1 MSSSLSLQWSRLIQP
16 QVLHQIFQL
25 LQEIA
30 GVQGRFL
37 TNFQAPIDLLDE
49 SGTNPNAAHP
59 YAIVVTEAFSVL
71 LQAEFLVSGYRIQL
85 NFVPET
91 IGQFLQ
97 TLPNAPTVGS
107 IQPNEPQKQTEF
119 TLKLID
125 ILTLPKP
132 VEVSPETTSLAEQAQ
147 LLNQVTQAIRQSLEL
162 PAILSTAVQQ
172 VRSFLQVDR
181 LLIHQ
186 LNIPAPA
193 CDLEGIGVIPHK
205 TSVDGITYEARAHEK
220 ISSLLNQI
228 GDQWINAAR
237 QLRTKYGS
245 GEIAAK
251 EDVEGISEL
260 ATMVK
265 FSQDAAVR
273 SELTVPIL
281 VQGDLWGLLIAHQ
294 CNNQRQWTQLEKS
307 FLQQIVDQLSI
318 AIYQSKLFSQLQA
331 QANGLE
337 KMVTARTQELQDTL
351 VVAQAADRA
360 KSEFLATMS
369 HELRT
374 PLTCIIG
381 MSATLLRGGINGF
394 LPLERQQSHLQIIHD
409 RGENLLTLINDILA
423 LSNIETGQTVLN
435 VRNFSLSQL
444 ASQTLKEFE
453 VKASQ
458 KEIRLVLDI
467 PNDVMASGRVKAD
480 PQRVRQILLNL
491 LSNAIKF
498 TPSGG
503 LVILRVRIFQGVAT
517 IQVEDTGV
525 GIPEHQHHLIFQKF
539 QQLDSSY
546 RRKYEGTGLGL
557 ALTKQLV
564 ELQGGK
570 IEFTSQVDVGSVF
583 TVKLSEQ
590 TLPMNGLVR
599 DREKLSVYARVMLIE
614 GVEEQANLI
623 CDLLT
628 AADYQVI
635 WMTDAET
642 AIYQLQATQ
651 PMITIVDCH
660 QPEAEQIVMQLKEAA
675 QDSPMKILAVL
686 PAGRSEEEL
695 RQMGADECVVV
706 TIDDPEQLVDKV
718 TALTHQISL

>member
-91 IGQFLQ
+91 IAQFLQ

>member
-1 MSSSLSLQWSRLIQP
+1 MPSSLSSQWSCLIQP
-16 QVLHQIFQL
+16 QVLHQIVQL

-30 GVQGRFL
+30 GVQGRVL
-37 TNFQAPIDLLDE
+37 TNFQTPPGWL
-49 SGTNPNAAHP
+49 NAGDI
-59 YAIVVTEAFSVL
+59 YAIVLTEAFSAL
-71 LQAEFLVSGYRIQL
+71 LQAECLASGYRMQL
-85 NFVPET
+85 SFVPET
-91 IGQFLQ
+91 IAQFLQ
-97 TLPNAPTVGS
+97 ALPHAPMIGA

-119 TLKLID
+119 TLKLIA
-125 ILTLPKP
+125 ILTSSPTA
-132 VEVSPETTSLAEQAQ
+132 EMSPETTSLAEQAQ

-162 PAILSTAVQQ
+162 PAILETAVQQ

-186 LNIPAPA
+186 FNIPAPA
-193 CDLEGIGVIPHK
+193 CDLAGVGVVPHK
-205 TSVDGITYEARAHEK
+205 AAVDGVTYEAAAHGQ
-220 ISSLLNQI
+220 IPSLLNQM
-228 GDQWINAAR
+228 GDHWLNAAR
-237 QLRTKYGS
+237 QLRIKYES
-245 GEIAAK
+245 GEIAS
-251 EDVEGISEL
+251 EENVEGISEL

-281 VQGDLWGLLIAHQ
+281 VQGELWGLLIAHQ
-294 CNNQRQWTQLEKS
+294 CERQRQWTALEKS

-318 AIYQSKLFSQLQA
+318 AIYQSKLFSQLQE
-331 QANGLE
+331 QTNSLE
-337 KMVTARTQELQDTL
+337 KVVMERTQELRDTL

-381 MSATLLRGGINGF
+381 MSATLLRSGMNNF

-423 LSNIETGQTVLN
+423 LSNIETGQIILN

-453 VKASQ
+453 VKAAQ
-458 KEIRLVLDI
+458 KEMRLVLDI
-467 PNDVMASGRVKAD
+467 PQDVLINGRFKAD

-498 TPSGG
+498 TPSRG
-503 LVILRVRIFQGVAT
+503 LVILRVRVLHGIAT

-525 GIPEHQHHLIFQKF
+525 GIPAHQHHLIFQKF

-570 IEFTSQVDVGSVF
+570 IEFTSQVDVGSIF

-590 TLPMNGLVR
+590 VLPMNGAMR

-614 GVEEQANLI
+614 SVEEQANLI

-642 AIYQLQATQ
+642 AIYQLHATQ
-651 PMITIVDCH
+651 PMITIVDCN
-660 QPEAEQIVMQLKEAA
+660 QPESEQILMQLREAT
-675 QDSPMKILAVL
+675 QDSPMKILAL
-686 PAGRSEEEL
+686 LSESRSEERW
-695 RQMGADECVVV
+695 RQIGADECVVV
-706 TIDDPEQLVDKV
+706 TIDHPEQLVDKV
-718 TALTHQISL
+718 TTLTHQIAS

>member
-1 MSSSLSLQWSRLIQP
+1 MSLQWSRLIQP

-37 TNFQAPIDLLDE
+37 TNFQAPIGWHDDSE
-49 SGTNPNAAHP
+49 ANPDAANL
-59 YAIVVTEAFSVL
+59 YTIVVTETFSAL

-91 IGQFLQ
+91 IAQFLQ
-97 TLPNAPTVGS
+97 ALPNAPKIAP

-125 ILTLPKP
+125 ILTLPKLA
-132 VEVSPETTSLAEQAQ
+132 EVSPETTSLAEQAQ

-162 PAILSTAVQQ
+162 PAILATAVQQ

-193 CDLEGIGVIPHK
+193 CDLEGVGVIPHK
-205 TSVDGITYEARAHEK
+205 TSVDGITYEARAHEN
-220 ISSLLNQI
+220 IPSLLNQI

-237 QLRTKYGS
+237 QLRTKYSS

-251 EDVEGISEL
+251 ENVEGISEL

-281 VQGDLWGLLIAHQ
+281 VQGELWGLLIAHQ
-294 CNNQRQWTQLEKS
+294 CDSQRQWTQLEKT

-318 AIYQSKLFSQLQA
+318 AIYQSKLFSQLQE
-331 QANGLE
+331 QTNSLE
-337 KMVTARTQELQDTL
+337 KAVIERTQELQDTL

-381 MSATLLRGGINGF
+381 MSATLLRTGMNSF

-435 VRNFSLSQL
+435 VRHFSLSQL

-467 PNDVMASGRVKAD
+467 PNDVMANGRFKAD

-503 LVILRVRIFQGVAT
+503 LVILRVRVFQEVAT

-590 TLPMNGLVR
+590 ALSMNGLVR

-651 PMITIVDCH
+651 AMITIVDCQ
-660 QPEAEQIVMQLKEAA
+660 QPESEQIVMQLKAAA
-675 QDSPMKILAVL
+675 QDSPMKILAIL
-686 PAGRSEEEL
+686 PEGESAARW
-695 RQMGADECVVV
+695 RQIGADECVAM
-706 TIDDPEQLVDKV
+706 TIDAPEQLVDKV
-718 TALTHQISL
+718 TVLTHQIVL